1 MHVVY
6 KILNSILYPMFT
18 YRNLDL
24 LGPLGEAALS
34 PVEAA
39 SVAALNLNMTGGH
52 LEEMENENEK
62 MIVIPLFV
70 VNKFY

>member
-6 KILNSILYPMFT
+6 KILNSIFT
-18 YRNLDL
+18 YRNLDP

-34 PVEAA
+34 PVEA
-39 SVAALNLNMTGGH
+39 SSIAALNLNMTGGH

-62 MIVIPLFV
+62 MIVLPLFV

>member
-6 KILNSILYPMFT
+6 KILNSILT
-18 YRNLDL
+18 YLNLDL

-34 PVEAA
+34 PVEAS

-62 MIVIPLFV
+62 MIAF
-70 VNKFY
+70 